1 MLWMGCGCVREVGGN
16 PLGAPGCEVIVPCDV
31 RDARLSIRKS
41 TLRTLSNT
49 TYSFSKPRQTSA
61 RIQRKLHSKQV
72 HLLSWMPPRAVN
84 APAWP
89 ATRASK
95 PCW

>member
-1 MLWMGCGCVREVGGN
+1 MFRGCVREVGGK
-16 PLGAPGCEVIVPCDV
+16 PLGAPGCEVIVRLRVLRALIDSKIDV
-31 RDARLSIRKS
+31 
-41 TLRTLSNT
+41 TRTLSNT
-49 TYSFSKPRQTSA
+49 TYSFSKERSVA
-61 RIQRKLHSKQV
+61 RIQRTTWHSKQV